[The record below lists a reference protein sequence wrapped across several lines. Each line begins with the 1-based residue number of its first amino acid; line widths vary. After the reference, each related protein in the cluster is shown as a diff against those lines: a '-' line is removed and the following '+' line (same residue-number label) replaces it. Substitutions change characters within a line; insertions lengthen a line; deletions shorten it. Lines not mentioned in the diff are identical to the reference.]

1 MYEMQNP
8 QEATRY
14 VVRTG
19 EKFHIRIQIPVTT
32 RLLQVQQ
39 VSGLALPSFLRF
51 DANGSKGLVEF
62 TGTALSRDLGMLNVG
77 IYADRE
83 CVAKVSL
90 EVIPRR

>member
-1 MYEMQNP
+1 MFLQK
-8 QEATRY
+8 QQDATRY

-32 RLLQVQQ
+32 RPLQVQQ

-51 DANGSKGLVEF
+51 DANGAKGMVEF
-62 TGTALSRDLGMLNVG
+62 TGTALSRDMGVLNVG
-77 IYADRE
+77 IYADKE
-83 CVAKVSL
+83 CVARVGI